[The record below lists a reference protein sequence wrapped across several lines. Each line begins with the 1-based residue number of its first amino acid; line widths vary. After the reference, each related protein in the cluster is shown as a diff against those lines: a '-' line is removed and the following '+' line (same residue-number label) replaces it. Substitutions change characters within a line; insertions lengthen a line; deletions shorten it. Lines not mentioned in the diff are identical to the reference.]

1 MLNKCANY
9 DVRNF
14 NIKEK
19 IYEELGQVEDERKMY
34 EKALLVEKVRSER
47 IVWLEAARFEE
58 RQEIFTRARTIL

>member
-1 MLNKCANY
+1 M
-9 DVRNF
+9 
-14 NIKEK
+14 
-19 IYEELGQVEDERKMY
+19 EDARKTY